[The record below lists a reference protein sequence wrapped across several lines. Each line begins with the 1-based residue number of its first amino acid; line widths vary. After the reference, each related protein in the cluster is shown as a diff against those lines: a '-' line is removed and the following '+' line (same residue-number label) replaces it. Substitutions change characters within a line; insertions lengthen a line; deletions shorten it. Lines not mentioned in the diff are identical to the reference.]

1 MKIQTNLGSGLEMI
15 ILCVGAFVWSSRP
28 KFFYYLTMF
37 CIDRALTCMIKLTY
51 AQPRPYLENLKIK
64 AYQCPTEFGN
74 PSGHS
79 SASMGV
85 AIVLFLDVFH
95 GQTRGVLKFYSW
107 TAYCASLVFAIYWL
121 VSIPITRIVLGVH
134 SFDQVVFGSTLGVWN
149 GLLCHFLLRDNLI
162 AHI

>member
-1 MKIQTNLGSGLEMI
+1 MIKFMKIQTNLGSGLEMI
-15 ILCVGAFVWSSRP
+15 ILTVGAFVWSSRP

-37 CIDRALTCMIKLTY
+37 CIDRALTCMIKLSY
-51 AQPRPYLENLKIK
+51 AQPRPYLENLNIK

-95 GQTRGVLKFYSW
+95 GQTRGVLKFYS
-107 TAYCASLVFAIYWL
+107 AAVYYPSFIFGIYWL

-134 SFDQVVFGSTLGVWN
+134 SFDQVIFG
-149 GLLCHFLLRDNLI
+149 
-162 AHI
+162 